1 MTPLRPEAL
10 EQKDGNLFVLAPGA
24 VIEEVLTATSELPQ
38 NEQASI
44 RQGALES
51 SNVDLANEMAEM
63 MQVQRA
69 YQLAARALTSSD
81 TMMNLANNLRG

>member
-1 MTPLRPEAL
+1 MREGIIA
-10 EQKDGNLFVLAPGA
+10 
-24 VIEEVLTATSELPQ
+24 ATSDLPEE
-38 NEQASI
+38 EQATI
-44 RQGALES
+44 RQGVLEN

-63 MQVQRA
+63 LKVQRA